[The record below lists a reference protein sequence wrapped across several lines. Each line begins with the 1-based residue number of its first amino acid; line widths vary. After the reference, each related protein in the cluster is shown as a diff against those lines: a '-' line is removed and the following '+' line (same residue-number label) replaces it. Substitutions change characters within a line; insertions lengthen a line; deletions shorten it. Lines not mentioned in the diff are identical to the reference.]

1 MSNPLPPTPSEPEWA
16 ALAAIDWADQ
26 KNFWRLLPAGSRQ
39 SEAGELDNTPEAVE
53 VWAANLQQ
61 RFGGRPIAVILEQS
75 RGALVYMLTKYPHLV
90 LFPVHPTTAARY
102 RDTFAP
108 SGAKSDPSDR
118 DSLLDLLLRHRE
130 RLRPLQPDTAE
141 TRLLHFLVEER
152 RQTVDERTRESLRLT
167 DCLKLYFPQVLQWF
181 DDVATPLVGDLLERW
196 PTLEELQRAHPGTL
210 RRFFQEHNCRSQEK
224 NAERI
229 AAIQQA
235 VSATQDQA
243 VREACVLITRSL
255 AAMLATLRVPIAMF
269 DRRIAELVA
278 DHPDAAVFRSLPGAG
293 DALVPRLI
301 VAFGTQRER
310 YQSAYEMQC
319 YSGIAPV
326 TEASGGRQWVHVR
339 LACPK
344 FLRQTFHEFAASSIQ
359 QSEWAR
365 AFSQH
370 QRNQKQKS
378 HHAAVRSLA
387 FKWVRIIYRCWKDGK
402 PYDEEIYLQS
412 LRRRGSLLGG
422 VLELATGV
430 GWESVGGFQKLSE
443 KNNLTD

>member
-1 MSNPLPPTPSEPEWA
+1 MSEPSTTIPSEPEWA

-39 SEAGELDNTPEAVE
+39 SEAGALDNTPEAVE

-61 RFGGRPIAVILEQS
+61 RFGGRRIAVILEQS

-102 RDTFAP
+102 RETFAP
-108 SGAKSDPSDR
+108 SGAKSDPSDT

-181 DDVATPLVGDLLERW
+181 DDVASPLVGDLLERW

-210 RRFFQEHNCRSQEK
+210 RRFLQEHNCRSQEK

-229 AAIQQA
+229 AAMQQA
-235 VSATQDQA
+235 VAATQDQA
-243 VREACVLITRSL
+243 VREACLLITRSL
-255 AAMLATLRVPIAMF
+255 VAMLATLRAQIAMF

-278 DHPDAAVFRSLPGAG
+278 DHPDGALFRSLPGAG
-293 DALVPRLI
+293 GALVPRLI

-326 TEASGGRQWVHVR
+326 TEASGKSQWVHIR

-365 AFSQH
+365 AFYEH
-370 QRNQKQKS
+370 QRNEKQKS

-412 LRRRGSLLGG
+412 LRRRGSLLGE
-422 VLELATGV
+422 VLGLTTGV
-430 GWESVGGFQKLSE
+430 GWKSIAGFQKLSE
-443 KNNLTD
+443 NNT

>member
-1 MSNPLPPTPSEPEWA
+1 MSKEFTASLSEPEWA

-53 VWAANLQQ
+53 VWAADLQQ

-102 RDTFAP
+102 REAFAP
-108 SGAKSDPSDR
+108 SGAKSDPSDT
-118 DSLLDLLLRHRE
+118 DFLLDLLLRHRE
-130 RLRPLQPDTAE
+130 RLRPLQPDTVE

-152 RQTVDERTRESLRLT
+152 RQTVDERTRESHRLT

-181 DDVATPLVGDLLERW
+181 DDVASPLVGDLLERW
-196 PTLEELQRAHPGTL
+196 PTLEQLQRTHPGTL
-210 RRFFQEHNCRSQEK
+210 RKFFQQHNCRSQEK

-235 VSATQDQA
+235 ISATQDQA
-243 VREACVLITRSL
+243 LREACVLITRSL
-255 AAMLATLRVPIAMF
+255 VAILATLRAQIAMF

-278 DHPDAAVFRSLPGAG
+278 AHPDGALFGSLPGAG
-293 DALVPRLI
+293 EALAPRMI
-301 VAFGTQRER
+301 VAFGTRRER

-326 TEASGGRQWVHVR
+326 TEASGNSQWVHVR
-339 LACPK
+339 FACPK
-344 FLRQTFHEFAASSIQ
+344 FLRQTFHEFAASLIQ

-365 AFSQH
+365 AYYEH
-370 QRNQKQKS
+370 LRNDNNKS

-387 FKWVRIIYRCWKDGK
+387 FKWLRIIYRCWKDGK
-402 PYDEEIYLQS
+402 AYDEEIYRQS
-412 LRRRGSLLGG
+412 LRRRGALLTGALG
-422 VLELATGV
+422 PPTGV
-430 GWESVGGFQKLSE
+430 GWKSVGGFKKLSE
-443 KNNLTD
+443 NNA